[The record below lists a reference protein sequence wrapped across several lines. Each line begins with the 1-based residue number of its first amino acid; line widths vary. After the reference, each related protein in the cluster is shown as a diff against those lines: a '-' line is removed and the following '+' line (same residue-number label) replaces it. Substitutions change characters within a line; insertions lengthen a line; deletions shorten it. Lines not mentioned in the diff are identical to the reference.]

1 MFERIV
7 QWFETTV
14 GSVVGQLPPG
24 ALRYILYRV

>member
-1 MFERIV
+1 MFERFT

-14 GSVVGQLPPG
+14 APVVGQLPPG

>member
-7 QWFETTV
+7 EWFEQTV
-14 GSVVGQLPPG
+14 GAAIGELPPG